1 MGFYSGAEVNTEQ
14 TQTHAKVRL
23 TIDVAYTLNGESAAL
38 LADGLEHACAHSIA
52 HGLLTG
58 SSAACVDTHTVAAVV
73 LHPPLSEEEVAAAWA
88 A

>member
-1 MGFYSGAEVNTEQ
+1 MNSIHN
-14 TQTHAKVRL
+14 QTHARVRL
-23 TIDVAYTLNGESAAL
+23 TIDVAYTLNGESASL

-58 SSAACVDTHTVAAVV
+58 SSAATVDGHTVAAVV
-73 LHPPLSEEEVAAAWA
+73 MPLPLSEEEVAAAWA